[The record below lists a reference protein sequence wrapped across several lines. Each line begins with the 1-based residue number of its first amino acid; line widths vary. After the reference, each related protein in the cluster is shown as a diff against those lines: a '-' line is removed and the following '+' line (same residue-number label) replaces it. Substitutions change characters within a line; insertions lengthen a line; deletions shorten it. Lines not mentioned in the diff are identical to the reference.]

1 LVDIFGALW
10 QIVESFSPAGLL
22 KYGSASV
29 YVCVF
34 CVLQSYILKHI
45 GLFCGVV
52 RLFCVYIKGFCVE
65 SVVACSTVGGVCVC
79 VCVRVC
85 VRFVGVHLWVY
96 RLLVRR
102 YQTLLRLY
110 IRLFCGC
117 TKTLLQ
123 LYRRLF
129 CSCTE
134 DSFAALHKT
143 LLRLYIRLFCSCI

>member
-1 LVDIFGALW
+1 MDIFGALW

-52 RLFCVYIKGFCVE
+52 RLFCVYVKGFCVE
-65 SVVACSTVGGVCVC
+65 SVVTCSTVGGVCVC
-79 VCVRVC
+79 VCVCVYVFVC
-85 VRFVGVHLWVY
+85 VHFVGVHLWVY

-102 YQTLLRLY
+102 CRTLLRLY

-129 CSCTE
+129 CSCT
-134 DSFAALHKT
+134 
-143 LLRLYIRLFCSCI
+143 